1 MTVDWVGRM
10 AETAIRLLS
19 IFLLETDRS
28 VKDVRSADVHL
39 PLTER
44 TGSGNQSGRL
54 PLYMIASSPHTLPQF
69 LSGIFHFFVVSKVD
83 KYNSRITGKH
93 AALGV
98 QTAVSGVQAF
108 NRICGMVTM
117 HVSLFA
123 ASAGYG
129 DYLDDEKFE
138 MMEFPANTVPDGAQF
153 AVPVDGDRMEP
164 LYKDG
169 QLVWVQQCTDL
180 NVGDVGLFVVDGH
193 GYIKT
198 YDE

>member
-1 MTVDWVGRM
+1 MTIDWVGRM
-10 AETAIRLLS
+10 ADTAIRLLS

-69 LSGIFHFFVVSKVD
+69 LSGIVHFFVVSKVD

-93 AALGV
+93 ATLGV

-108 NRICGMVTM
+108 NRIVVWSRCMSASLLPPPDTGITWTM
-117 HVSLFA
+117 KNL
-123 ASAGYG
+123 
-129 DYLDDEKFE
+129 K
-138 MMEFPANTVPDGAQF
+138 
-153 AVPVDGDRMEP
+153 
-164 LYKDG
+164 
-169 QLVWVQQCTDL
+169 
-180 NVGDVGLFVVDGH
+180 
-193 GYIKT
+193 
-198 YDE
+198 